1 MATKMNAEIAKRVKS
16 LGIKAADEDA
26 AREELLKILKKNEI
40 DGMEEEDTMTL
51 IEIAESF
58 VETEQATAEEP
69 ATSGESEE
77 ELDQLAK
84 ESEDEQET
92 EDEDEE
98 PEQEAAG
105 DEFDAMSRDELK
117 RYIKVNELEISV
129 KKSMSDDAI
138 RDAIRA
144 IVNEKAKEEEPT
156 QEEEPAQEEK
166 PAKKAAKKEKKSADE
181 KPAKK
186 EEKKEEKKP
195 SKRGVKLDPKNNEED
210 RVKFDAIRAILPESE
225 FSYAWLST
233 YGVTIK
239 HKGANSQKGVLTLEN
254 CTCRP
259 DGSITC
265 NMYLLTMAK
274 RLEVL
279 DEKGI
284 DYKPC
289 WTGAPGINGITFDQ
303 AVEIVTDVKDLILA
317 AVTKSD
323 KRLGDN
329 RAKMEENLKKTAKK
343 AAKK

>member
-40 DGMEEEDTMTL
+40 EGMEEEDTMTL

-58 VETEQATAEEP
+58 VEPEQATTEEP

-84 ESEDEQET
+84 ESENEQET
-92 EDEDEE
+92 EDEE
-98 PEQEAAG
+98 PEQEVAG
-105 DEFDAMSRDELK
+105 DEFEGMSRDELK

-144 IVNEKAKEEEPT
+144 IVNEDAK
-156 QEEEPAQEEK
+156 EEEPAQEEK
-166 PAKKAAKKEKKSADE
+166 PAEKPAKKADKKEKKAAEE

-186 EEKKEEKKP
+186 EAKTEEKKS
-195 SKRGVKLDPKNNEED
+195 SKRGVKLDPKNSEED
-210 RVKFDAIRAILPESE
+210 RVKFDAIRVILPESE

-239 HKGANSQKGVLTLEN
+239 YKGANSQKGVLTLEN

-274 RLEVL
+274 QLEVL

-289 WTGAPGINGITFDQ
+289 WTGAPGINGITFEQ

-329 RAKMEENLKKTAKK
+329 RAKMEENLKKTTKK

>member
-40 DGMEEEDTMTL
+40 EGMEEEDTMTL

-58 VETEQATAEEP
+58 VETEQAAAEEP

-84 ESEDEQET
+84 ESENEQET

-98 PEQEAAG
+98 PAREAAG

-144 IVNEKAKEEEPT
+144 IVNEEAK
-156 QEEEPAQEEK
+156 EEEPAQEEK
-166 PAKKAAKKEKKSADE
+166 PAE

-186 EEKKEEKKP
+186 EAKTEEKKS
-195 SKRGVKLDPKNNEED
+195 SKRGVKLDPKNSEED
-210 RVKFDAIRAILPESE
+210 REKFDAIRAILPESE

-274 RLEVL
+274 QLEVL

>member
-16 LGIKAADEDA
+16 LGINAADEDA

-58 VETEQATAEEP
+58 VETEQATADEP
-69 ATSGESEE
+69 ATIGESDE

-117 RYIKVNELEISV
+117 LYIKVNELEISV

-144 IVNEKAKEEEPT
+144 IVNEEAK
-156 QEEEPAQEEK
+156 EEEPAQEEK
-166 PAKKAAKKEKKSADE
+166 PAEKPAKKTAKKEKKAADE

-186 EEKKEEKKP
+186 EAKTEEKKP

-274 RLEVL
+274 QLEVL